1 MAQKLS
7 QLYDV
12 DNRYREAKGVPD
24 NTSGKRFLKEFMEQ
38 DKRLGANIIGRS
50 RQNDNRF
57 VVAAQ
62 GGTVP
67 ISSIGLTGS
76 LIGNT
81 DSKLTFKNAFR
92 AAQS

>member
-24 NTSGKRFLKEFMEQ
+24 NTSGKRFLQQFMAQ

>member
-24 NTSGKRFLKEFMEQ
+24 NTSGKRFLKEFMKQ

>member
-7 QLYDV
+7 QVYDV
-12 DNRYREAKGVPD
+12 DNRFKEAKGVAD
-24 NTSGKRFLKEFMEQ
+24 NTAGKKFLQQFRAR
-38 DKRLGANIIGRS
+38 DKSLGSNFIGDS
-50 RQNDNRF
+50 RKSDDRF
-57 VVAAQ
+57 VVAAE
-62 GGTVP
+62 GGTIP

-76 LIGNT
+76 LISNT